1 MNPHKKSSINSINDN
16 DSEKQENAT
25 IKSHNNIESYFKTL
39 QNNETKDFNN
49 KSNNNIN
56 KENNEENININNIEE
71 ETIGNINSLSYKND
85 NKSSLQNKIKTP
97 DKTLNLKSSKLNSKL
112 KGVLLNPIN
121 LETNIQEN
129 KIIDNNPIM
138 NNINIYNSPN
148 KENIKHRPN
157 YSRNETKYKTFSENK
172 YNFAQKFLK

>member
-1 MNPHKKSSINSINDN
+1 MEVALKENSDIEELLNI
-16 DSEKQENAT
+16 QEEE
-25 IKSHNNIESYFKTL
+25 IKTL
-39 QNNETKDFNN
+39 SLNNTKYSNDISG
-49 KSNNNIN
+49 KSLN
-56 KENNEENININNIEE
+56 
-71 ETIGNINSLSYKND
+71 IGNINSLSYKND

-172 YNFAQKFLK
+172 YHN